1 MSDAAE
7 ILGFALL
14 GLAAV
19 IFFVVTVT
27 LLFPWILW
35 EKIVDFLTPTPRVS
49 A

>member
-1 MSDAAE
+1 MRDAAE

-19 IFFVVTVT
+19 IFFIVTVI
-27 LLFPWILW
+27 LLSPWIIW
-35 EKIVDFLTPTPRVS
+35 EKIVDFLTPTPRVN